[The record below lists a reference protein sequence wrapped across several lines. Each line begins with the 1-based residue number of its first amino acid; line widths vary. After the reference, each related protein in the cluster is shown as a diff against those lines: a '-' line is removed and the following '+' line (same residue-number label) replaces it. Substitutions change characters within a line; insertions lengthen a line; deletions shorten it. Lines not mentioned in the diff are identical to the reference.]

1 MFLKGGMIRN
11 LNNTTHCVTMPGD
24 VGHGSIIKKVSSQL
38 DGVVKGTIIL
48 TIKKRTLIMSIVNV
62 GKK

>member
-48 TIKKRTLIMSIVNV
+48 TIKKDE
-62 GKK
+62 